1 MEIELKFDNDAY
13 KKTSHVPQCVI
24 SDFNLGTMRFK
35 WDEDNQVRKNYFSKL
50 HPEKKI
56 IVIELC
62 HTKKIME
69 VENQFDIEQIQKNQ
83 ILADGIIT
91 KNTDYVPV
99 VTVADCMSIFIF
111 DDKSLTFGV
120 LHSGWKGT
128 GISEEAINIILKK
141 NPESKPENLHFI
153 LGPHIK
159 NCCYQVDKER
169 EEYFSKN
176 FTPDCITKID
186 EKIYLSL
193 EKANLFVLEKNGIPR
208 KNFVS
213 YSECTCCTKL
223 KDENNSLS
231 ENFKYGS
238 FRRQKV
244 LENGEFQVMAASISM

>member
-50 HPEKKI
+50 YPDKKI
-56 IVIELC
+56 IDIELC
-62 HTKKIME
+62 HSKKIME

-141 NPESKPENLHFI
+141 NPESKPENLHII

-159 NCCYQVDKER
+159 NCCYQVDQER
-169 EEYFSKN
+169 KEYFSKN
-176 FTPDCITKID
+176 FTPECITQLNG
-186 EKIYLSL
+186 KIYLSL
-193 EKANLFVLEKNGIPR
+193 EKANLFVLEKNGITR
-208 KNFVS
+208 KNIVS

-223 KDENNSLS
+223 SDEKNSLS
-231 ENFKYGS
+231 NQFKYGS

-244 LENGEFQVMAASISM
+244 LE